1 MWVLLAKLT
10 VLTVISLIPYLSRVI
25 QHLTTDFDLLILLN
39 QTNHVIP
46 SPQLVNFL
54 FQRSL
59 TKNKCPRFNTNMR
72 TQQKTKELG
81 VAFRNDGCPL
91 FEQLAMV
98 EEATRKGRVE
108 SLLTQINEEEEDDQ
122 SQTSK
127 ENSSVYSVKSEE
139 GTPNPKKSSIRLF
152 FWKQDIDS
160 SSLSEY
166 SMEKEQIENSSSSC
180 KNIEENSSNSCSQ

>member
-1 MWVLLAKLT
+1 
-10 VLTVISLIPYLSRVI
+10 
-25 QHLTTDFDLLILLN
+25 
-39 QTNHVIP
+39 
-46 SPQLVNFL
+46 
-54 FQRSL
+54 
-59 TKNKCPRFNTNMR
+59 MR

-81 VAFRNDGCPL
+81 VAFQNDGRPL
-91 FEQLAMV
+91 SEQLAMA

-166 SMEKEQIENSSSSC
+166 SMEKEQIENSSSC